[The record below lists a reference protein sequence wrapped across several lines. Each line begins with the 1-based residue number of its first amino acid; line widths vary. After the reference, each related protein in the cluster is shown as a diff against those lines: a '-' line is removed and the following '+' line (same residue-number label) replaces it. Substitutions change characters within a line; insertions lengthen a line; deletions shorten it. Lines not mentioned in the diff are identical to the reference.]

1 MGYARVGGR
10 ENPTPRRRHALL
22 FRRFMSSKF
31 PTDKTDKA
39 IDAGGAIAAAVPWI
53 GGPVPAVLSG
63 IGQQRKLNRI
73 QEVLDKLAEEI
84 KDLDSDIS
92 KNYVRTEDFEELLEQ
107 TPRRAADERHEEVR
121 ELYVQFLR
129 QAIAQPGDEYD
140 EQLAVLRLIA
150 AAETRLAEE
159 FSAPLQLSGISAFET
174 ATWRYSM
181 CGDATMKNEDGSNE
195 TVPFYAEFDALGA
208 ATGKPAYLPRVVLT
222 LPRWM
227 RGTDSGRKAF
237 YSTYPICKPA

>member
-1 MGYARVGGR
+1 
-10 ENPTPRRRHALL
+10 
-22 FRRFMSSKF
+22 MSSKF

-140 EQLAVLRLIA
+140 EQLAVLRALEGVRA
-150 AAETRLAEE
+150 NHLAVLR
-159 FSAPLQLSGISAFET
+159 ATLQEPGPEAHRKYMGSPIQTLRERTGFD
-174 ATWRYSM
+174 
-181 CGDATMKNEDGSNE
+181 DATVQRAVAELNTLRLTHFQGRQTMMTGHGSEALSHNV
-195 TVPFYAEFDALGA
+195 TALG
-208 ATGKPAYLPRVVLT
+208 RSVLNDIGN
-222 LPRWM
+222 P
-227 RGTDSGRKAF
+227 
-237 YSTYPICKPA
+237 